1 MLPVIV
7 AISGPAGVSALIA
20 PPSPWARDTPVPPL
34 PPALFPMN
42 VLLATVSVPGAEK
55 WIAPPRPWPLL
66 VVAVPSP
73 PAAFELNVLP
83 VTVKLVGALPLTC
96 TAP

>member
-1 MLPVIV
+1 
-7 AISGPAGVSALIA
+7 
-20 PPSPWARDTPVPPL
+20 
-34 PPALFPMN
+34 MN